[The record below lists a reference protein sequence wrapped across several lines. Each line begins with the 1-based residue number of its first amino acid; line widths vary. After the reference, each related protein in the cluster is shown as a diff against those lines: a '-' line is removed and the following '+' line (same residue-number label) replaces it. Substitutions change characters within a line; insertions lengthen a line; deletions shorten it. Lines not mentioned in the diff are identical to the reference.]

1 MYYFQQF
8 ETIRYFSDN
17 IYTGKAT
24 INEAEK
30 DQRENMADFNDK
42 SRPSS
47 KEGKKKREEILVKVL
62 RFFMKVKNQL
72 LMLSKVE
79 YFQ

>member
-47 KEGKKKREEILVKVL
+47 KEDKKKREEILVKVL
-62 RFFMKVKNQL
+62 RFFMKVENQL

>member
-47 KEGKKKREEILVKVL
+47 KEGKKKRE
-62 RFFMKVKNQL
+62 
-72 LMLSKVE
+72 
-79 YFQ
+79 